1 MDALTSQG
9 VRSQTVID
17 VDNIGNDKESMSSP
31 RQRLAATRSR
41 AARAWPTA
49 VHWGAWVLRLMALGI
64 GLLGVTMALATMTGR
79 GVKWFV
85 LPIGDP
91 IPLLSLP
98 QVNQAV
104 PFDTYV
110 FSINE
115 LPAWYR
121 VLAASPGVMTTVAQV
136 AAALMAATLVRE
148 IAAGRAFKPKA
159 RRRLVLIAGTLI
171 IGGVLQALLDTAA
184 VGVLDYHTMTLDRS
198 YPWGGI
204 YDSYTVLTMH
214 PPRWP
219 VAQIVT
225 GVVTAVIA
233 IAFRDASR
241 LEEETDLVV

>member
-1 MDALTSQG
+1 VSQSA
-9 VRSQTVID
+9 RSQTVID

-41 AARAWPTA
+41 AAAAWPTA

-64 GLLGVTMALATMTGR
+64 GLLGLIKALATITGR
-79 GVKWFV
+79 SVVWLV

-91 IPLLSLP
+91 LPLLALP

-104 PFDTYV
+104 PFGTYLYT
-110 FSINE
+110 IDQ

-121 VLAASPGVMTTVAQV
+121 VLAATPGIVGAAAQV
-136 AAALMAATLVRE
+136 AVALLAATLVRE
-148 IAAGRAFKPKA
+148 IAAGRAFQPKA

-171 IGGVLQALLDTAA
+171 VGGVLQALLDTAA
-184 VGVLDYHTMTLDRS
+184 VGVLDYHTMSFDQTGA
-198 YPWGGI
+198 WGGI
-204 YDSYTVLTMH
+204 YDSYTILTIH
-214 PPRWP
+214 TPRWP

-241 LEEETDLVV
+241 LEEETGLVV

>member
-1 MDALTSQG
+1 MLVSQG
-9 VRSQTVID
+9 ARSQTVID

-41 AARAWPTA
+41 AAAAWPAA

-64 GLLGVTMALATMTGR
+64 GLLGLIKALATTTGR
-79 GVKWFV
+79 SIEYFV
-85 LPIGDP
+85 LPIGE
-91 IPLLSLP
+91 PLPLMALP
-98 QVNQAV
+98 QVEQAV

-110 FSINE
+110 FSITE
-115 LPAWYR
+115 LPAWFR
-121 VLAASPGVMTTVAQV
+121 VLAASPGVVSTIAQV

-148 IAAGRAFKPKA
+148 IAAGRAFQPKA
-159 RRRLVLIAGTLI
+159 RRRLAFIAGILI

-198 YPWGGI
+198 DPWGGI
-204 YDSYTVLTMH
+204 YDSYTILAMH
-214 PPRWP
+214 TPGWP

-241 LEEETDLVV
+241 LEEETGLVV